1 MLPMMHDNDETEI
14 VEQTE
19 QYFRVKNETLIPYI
33 KAPMK
38 NLDSLK
44 AVLIGPKNNSDIAEK
59 GLKCFFRNQKMNIEI
74 QKSKIP
80 LRY

>member
-1 MLPMMHDNDETEI
+1 M
-14 VEQTE
+14 
-19 QYFRVKNETLIPYI
+19 IPYI
-33 KAPMK
+33 KETMK

-74 QKSKIP
+74 QKIKDSFEILKEKIICSHLPKIP
-80 LRY
+80 LNKPS